1 LNDEELQELVKAK
14 PLLGVP
20 YTCKDAIEVEGQV
33 VTCGIYSQQGVKCTS
48 SAEVIKRMNAAGAI
62 LIALTN
68 VPEVCMWVE
77 SQNGIYG
84 RTKNPYDTRRSVGGS
99 SGGEGALISAAGS
112 LIGVGSDIGGSIRI
126 PSFSNGV
133 FGMKNTP
140 GKF

>member
-1 LNDEELQELVKAK
+1 MF
-14 PLLGVP
+14 
-20 YTCKDAIEVEGQV
+20 
-33 VTCGIYSQQGVKCTS
+33 S
-48 SAEVIKRMNAAGAI
+48 MNAAGAI

-112 LIGVGSDIGGSIRI
+112 LVSDSVSVQEKQSESYPREVEVAFRLESGAISAVALGFLRFRTASLE
-126 PSFSNGV
+126 
-133 FGMKNTP
+133 
-140 GKF
+140 